1 MIKVRP
7 GDFLT
12 WARHRSN
19 YSEVSG
25 FFPYRHYI
33 IRFGRPKERI
43 NEQAPRTIFSAS
55 DRQVN
60 STTVC
65 HQDGGICTINMVHGS
80 TGLFLNLFSRPQ
92 GTIAR
97 LTGPPTRGR
106 KGLAQGLQ
114 STETKFIRSASMP
127 EFDPA
132 TRTAKSEKFIY
143 TISCEYSPERSIRLR
158 TIEPNGWLPTTHSLQ
173 WK

>member
-1 MIKVRP
+1 MIKVRLD
-7 GDFLT
+7 DFLT

-19 YSEVSG
+19 YSEVS
-25 FFPYRHYI
+25 
-33 IRFGRPKERI
+33 GRPKERI

-114 STETKFIRSASMP
+114 SDDPTETLINSVARIRRVLCIFRNICVYICIYIS
-127 EFDPA
+127 
-132 TRTAKSEKFIY
+132 FIY
-143 TISCEYSPERSIRLR
+143 LYIYIHA
-158 TIEPNGWLPTTHSLQ
+158 NN
-173 WK
+173 KN

>member
-1 MIKVRP
+1 MIKVRLD
-7 GDFLT
+7 DFLT

-19 YSEVSG
+19 YSEVS
-25 FFPYRHYI
+25 
-33 IRFGRPKERI
+33 GRPKERI

-80 TGLFLNLFSRPQ
+80 TGLFFNFFSRPQ

-114 STETKFIRSASMP
+114 SDDPTETLINSVARIRRVLCIFRNICVYICIYIS
-127 EFDPA
+127 
-132 TRTAKSEKFIY
+132 FIY
-143 TISCEYSPERSIRLR
+143 LYIYTR
-158 TIEPNGWLPTTHSLQ
+158 N
-173 WK
+173 

>member
-33 IRFGRPKERI
+33 IRFGQPKERI

-55 DRQVN
+55 GRQVN
-60 STTVC
+60 CTTLC

-97 LTGPPTRGR
+97 MTGPPTRGR

-114 STETKFIRSASMP
+114 SDDPTETLINSLARIRRVLCLYRNMY
-127 EFDPA
+127 
-132 TRTAKSEKFIY
+132 IY
-143 TISCEYSPERSIRLR
+143 IYMYICIYISYIY
-158 TIEPNGWLPTTHSLQ
+158 IYIYIYIHN
-173 WK
+173 